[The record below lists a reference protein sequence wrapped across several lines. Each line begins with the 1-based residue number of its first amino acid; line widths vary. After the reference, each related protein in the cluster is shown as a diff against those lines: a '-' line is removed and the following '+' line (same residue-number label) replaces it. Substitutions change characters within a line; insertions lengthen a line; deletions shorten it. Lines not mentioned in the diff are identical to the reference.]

1 MIRRLRG
8 RARSS
13 RGTTLVE
20 TALSMVPWL
29 LLTFGIVDGGR
40 LLFEYSVVS
49 NAAREG
55 VRWAAVRGQA
65 SGRAASRNDIITY
78 VQSLG
83 VGLVLNVDPQFI
95 PDNTQGS
102 TVRVTVT
109 RNFTP
114 AVAFFTTGG
123 IALRSSSQMTIAR

>member
-1 MIRRLRG
+1 MIRGLR
-8 RARSS
+8 RQARSN

-40 LLFEYSVVS
+40 LLFEYNVVS

-78 VQSLG
+78 VQGLG
-83 VGLVLNVDPQFI
+83 LGLTLNVDPQFI

-109 RNFTP
+109 RTFTP
-114 AVAFFTTGG
+114 AVALFTTAG
-123 IALRSSSQMTIAR
+123 IGLRSSSQMTIAR

>member
-1 MIRRLRG
+1 MIRRLSR

-29 LLTFGIVDGGR
+29 LLTFGIIDGGR
-40 LLFEYSVVS
+40 LLFEYNVVS

-78 VQSLG
+78 VQGLG
-83 VGLVLNVDPQFI
+83 LGLALNVDPQFV
-95 PDNTQGS
+95 PDNKQGS

-109 RNFTP
+109 RNFAP
-114 AVAFFTTGG
+114 AVALFTSAG
-123 IALRSSSQMTIAR
+123 IGLRSSSQMTIAR

>member
-1 MIRRLRG
+1 MIRRLHR
-8 RARSS
+8 RTRSS

-29 LLTFGIVDGGR
+29 LLTFGIVEGGR
-40 LLFEYSVVS
+40 LLFEYNVVS

-65 SGRAASRNDIITY
+65 SGRTASTSDITTY

-83 VGLVLNVDPQFI
+83 LGLALNVNPQFI
-95 PDNTQGS
+95 PDNKQGS

-109 RNFTP
+109 RTFTP
-114 AVAFFTTGG
+114 AVALFTTGG
-123 IALRSSSQMTIAR
+123 IGLQSSSQMTIAR

>member
-1 MIRRLRG
+1 
-8 RARSS
+8 
-13 RGTTLVE
+13 
-20 TALSMVPWL
+20 MVPWL

-40 LLFEYSVVS
+40 LLFEYNVVS

-78 VQSLG
+78 VQNLG
-83 VGLVLNVDPQFI
+83 LGLALNVDPQFV
-95 PDNTQGS
+95 PDNKQGS

-109 RNFTP
+109 RTFAP
-114 AVAFFTTGG
+114 AVALFTSAG
-123 IALRSSSQMTIAR
+123 IGLRSSSQMTIAR

>member
-65 SGRAASRNDIITY
+65 SGREASRDDVKAY
-78 VQSLG
+78 VRSLAL
-83 VGLVLNVDPQFI
+83 GLDVQPDVQFI
-95 PDNTQGS
+95 PDNKQGS
-102 TVRVTVT
+102 TVQVTVT
-109 RNFTP
+109 HNFTP
-114 AVAFFTTGG
+114 AMGLFTTAA
-123 IALRSSSQMTIAR
+123 IPLRSSSQMLFAR

>member
-1 MIRRLRG
+1 MIRRLR
-8 RARSS
+8 RQARSN

-40 LLFEYSVVS
+40 LLFEYNVVS

-109 RNFTP
+109 RTFTP
-114 AVAFFTTGG
+114 AVALFTTAG
-123 IALRSSSQMTIAR
+123 IGLRSSSQMTIAR